1 MARPAVLYVF
11 PLIHPITYFDLSREL
26 VDPASSI
33 RWCQT
38 MKLLPSSKLCTCGTT
53 MHLVKRK
60 DSPEKMGWLCP
71 RKNCRKEIT
80 LRRGTF
86 FEGKLIGVTV
96 SNIKRCCYIYVGS
109 H

>member
-1 MARPAVLYVF
+1 MARSAVLYVF
-11 PLIHPITYFDLSREL
+11 LLIHPITYFDLSREL

-38 MKLLPSSKLCTCGTT
+38 MKLLPSSKLCTCGNT

-60 DSPEKMGWLCP
+60 DSPEKMGWQCP
-71 RKNCRKEIT
+71 RKNCKKEIT

-86 FEGKLIGVTV
+86 FEGKLIGLTV
-96 SNIKRCCYIYVGS
+96 SNIKRCC
-109 H
+109 